1 MIQAAADSPSWNSPT
16 TTPLT
21 SVWHQSISC
30 VNFTASSVV
39 KLVSIT
45 NISAITAAGS
55 SRCRLWRCK
64 ASAQFQLPLSSKRS
78 DLTPFLQ
85 FVRLKDY
92 LVLGSLQPF
101 SLGGWN
107 KLTLPTPTRA
117 SISMQFIFFTC
128 CLVAPSS
135 LEYVITSVE
144 ASTFQENQFAI
155 LLFYFFPLDLY
166 GCQLIFLFMTKHHN
180 FAIGCSFV

>member
-1 MIQAAADSPSWNSPT
+1 MIKAAADSPSWNSPT

-55 SRCRLWRCK
+55 SRCRLWPCK

-78 DLTPFLQ
+78 NLTPFLQ

-117 SISMQFIFFTC
+117 SISMQFIF
-128 CLVAPSS
+128 LHAAWWLHQALNMSS
-135 LEYVITSVE
+135 LRLKLQLFRKT
-144 ASTFQENQFAI
+144 N
-155 LLFYFFPLDLY
+155 LLYYCF
-166 GCQLIFLFMTKHHN
+166 IFSL
-180 FAIGCSFV
+180 